1 MVSLVFCFGLL
12 ARSAH
17 DGKVVEMV
25 ERLETSQVVRRRMAM
40 QSTRDTEPELRLRRV
55 LHGRGFRYRLHRRP
69 VDGFRRIADIVF
81 IRAKVAVF
89 VDGCFW
95 HRCPQHGT
103 EPKAN
108 AAWWKVKLDKN
119 VGRDRETDQ
128 VLTAAG
134 WTVIRV
140 WEHEDPE
147 TAADRVAEL
156 LNRDQ

>member
-1 MVSLVFCFGLL
+1 MTDSTNVTASSDAVKQRMSRQ
-12 ARSAH
+12 ASH
-17 DGKVVEMV
+17 D
-25 ERLETSQVVRRRMAM
+25 TQ
-40 QSTRDTEPELRLRRV
+40 PELLLRRA
-55 LHGRGFRYRLHRRP
+55 LHRQGLRYRVHLRPERGIRRQ
-69 VDGFRRIADIVF
+69 ADIVF
-81 IRAKVAVF
+81 TRAKVAVF

-108 AAWWKVKLDKN
+108 SAWWKVKLDKN

-147 TAADRVAEL
+147 TAADHVAEL
-156 LNRDQ
+156 LNRDQQG

>member
-1 MVSLVFCFGLL
+1 MLVRG
-12 ARSAH
+12 AH
-17 DGKVVEMV
+17 DGKVVEMA
-25 ERLETSQVVRRRMAM
+25 ERLETSQDVRRRMAT

-69 VDGFRRIADIVF
+69 VDGFRRTADIVF
-81 IRAKVAVF
+81 TRAKVAVF

-147 TAADRVAEL
+147 VAAGRVAEL
-156 LNRDQ
+156 LGLTQ